1 MLGGEEAV
9 AGWNVKLLKAD
20 MLIRRSDAD
29 EEPTPHDRIETF
41 TSGASVERYRSNLER
56 DSSVAGRAM
65 TLGLRFLDADH
76 VFDSDVYLSESGRI
90 SSLGVRSEDN
100 LDRDAGRGADAEPM
114 MMILCL

>member
-1 MLGGEEAV
+1 
-9 AGWNVKLLKAD
+9 
-20 MLIRRSDAD
+20 
-29 EEPTPHDRIETF
+29 
-41 TSGASVERYRSNLER
+41 
-56 DSSVAGRAM
+56 M